1 MIKIRV
7 PATSANL
14 GAGFDA
20 LGLALNLYNTVWFE
34 ESDTID
40 ISSKD
45 GFDVPN
51 DKTNLIYEAV
61 QTVYDECGVKL
72 NGMKIVQDSQIPMT
86 RGLGSSSACIVAG
99 IMAANYFLGN
109 PFTKDDLVNLAC
121 KIEGHPDNT
130 TPAILGGIT
139 VSAMNNNKVY
149 TVGIPL
155 NNDICFG
162 VFIPNFTLKT
172 ELARNVLP
180 KSYSREDVVFNLS
193 RSSLMIASLFANKFE
208 NLFIATQ
215 DRLHQPYRLEL
226 ISGAEVVFDTAEK
239 LGAYSACVSGAGPS
253 IISFI
258 DKSKIYDFNKYAVS
272 MLNDRGVKGWNFIIL
287 EHDNEGAKLFIE

>member
-1 MIKIRV
+1 MIKVRV

-34 ESDTID
+34 ESDKIE
-40 ISSKD
+40 ILSKD

-51 DKTNLIYEAV
+51 DKTNLIYESV
-61 QTVYDECGVKL
+61 QTVYDECGVTLK
-72 NGMKIVQDSQIPMT
+72 GMKIIQDSQIPMT

-99 IMAANYFLGN
+99 IIAANYFLGN

-139 VSAMNNNKVY
+139 VSAMDNGNVY

-155 NNDICFG
+155 SNDICFG
-162 VFIPNFTLKT
+162 VFIPDFTLKT

-180 KSYSREDVVFNLS
+180 KFYSREDAVFNLS
-193 RSSLMIASLFANKFE
+193 RSSLMIASLFTNKFE
-208 NLFIATQ
+208 NLFVATQ
-215 DRLHQPYRLEL
+215 DKLHQPYRLSL
-226 ISGAEVVFDTAEK
+226 IYGAETVFDTAK
-239 LGAYSACVSGAGPS
+239 TLGAYSACVSGAGPS

-258 DKSKIYDFNKYAVS
+258 NKNKIYDFNKYAIS
-272 MLNDRGVKGWNFIIL
+272 MLNDKGVTGWSFIML
-287 EHDNEGAKLFIE
+287 EHDNEGAKLFVE

>member
-1 MIKIRV
+1 MIKVRV

-20 LGLALNLYNTVWFE
+20 LGLALNLYNNVWFE
-34 ESDTID
+34 ESDRIE
-40 ISSKD
+40 ILAKD

-51 DKTNLIYEAV
+51 DKTNLIYEAI
-61 QTVYDECGVKL
+61 QTVYNECGISL
-72 NGMKIVQDSQIPMT
+72 RGMKIIQESKIPMT

-99 IMAANYFLGN
+99 IMAGNYFLGN
-109 PFTKDDLVNLAC
+109 PFSKDDLINLAC

-139 VSAMNNNKVY
+139 VSAMDNGKVY

-162 VFIPNFTLKT
+162 VFIPKFTLKT
-172 ELARNVLP
+172 ELARSVLP
-180 KSYSREDVVFNLS
+180 KEYKREDVVFNLS
-193 RSSLMIASLFANKFE
+193 RSSLMIASLFSNKFE
-208 NLFIATQ
+208 NLIVATQ
-215 DRLHQPYRLEL
+215 DRLHQPYRLSL
-226 ISGAEVVFDTAEK
+226 IDGAETVFDTAK
-239 LGAYSACVSGAGPS
+239 RLGAYSACVSGAGPS

-258 DKSKIYDFNKYAVS
+258 DRKKIDNFNKYAVS
-272 MLNDRGVKGWNFIIL
+272 MLEDKGIKGWSFVML
-287 EHDNEGAKLFIE
+287 EHDNEGAKIFI